1 MLVAGVAGVAGVEGG
16 SMEGRLPIE
25 FKDYQKLIDHVDDP
39 IIRGFIVF
47 GVEAG
52 LRFNEIEL
60 IRVHDVIDCPIGSSF
75 TVYQN
80 KSKKNRKIFMTRN
93 MREFIESRSD
103 LSSDD
108 FLFASCAGG
117 YPMSLKN
124 YNRRL
129 KGYGAE
135 LGVDPA
141 RIGSHSC
148 RKTFGRRLL
157 DCGVSIEDVM
167 VYYGHANVLTTMR
180 YIGILDEEMQN
191 AVNVAF
197 N

>member
-1 MLVAGVAGVAGVEGG
+1 
-16 SMEGRLPIE
+16 MEGRLPIE
-25 FKDYQKLIDHVDDP
+25 FKDYQRLIDHVDDP

-93 MREFIESRSD
+93 MREFIEGRD
-103 LSSDD
+103 LHSDD
-108 FLFASCAGG
+108 FLFANVRGG
-117 YPMSLKN
+117 FPMSLKT
-124 YNRRL
+124 YNRKL
-129 KGYGAE
+129 KFYCAE

-157 DCGVSIEDVM
+157 ECGVKIEDIM
-167 VYYGHANVLTTMR
+167 VYYGHSSVLITMR
-180 YIGILDEEMQN
+180 YIGILDEEMKN

>member
-1 MLVAGVAGVAGVEGG
+1 
-16 SMEGRLPIE
+16 MEGRLPIV
-25 FKDYQKLIDHVDDP
+25 FDDYERLLSHVDDP

-60 IRVHDVIDCPIGSSF
+60 IRVHDVIDCAIGGSF

-80 KSKKNRKIFMTRN
+80 KNKKNRKIFMTRK
-93 MREFIESRSD
+93 MREFIESRSG
-103 LSSDD
+103 LLPDD
-108 FLFASCAGG
+108 FLFAISSGG

-129 KGYGAE
+129 KGYCAE
-135 LGVDPA
+135 IGIDPEK
-141 RIGSHSC
+141 IGSHSC

-157 DCGVSIEDVM
+157 ECGVSIEDVM
-167 VYYGHANVLTTMR
+167 VYYGHSSVLTTMR
-180 YIGILDEEMQN
+180 YIGILDEEMKN

>member
-1 MLVAGVAGVAGVEGG
+1 MQ
-16 SMEGRLPIE
+16 GRLPIE
-25 FKDYQKLIDHVDDP
+25 FKDYQRLIDSVDNP
-39 IIRGFIVF
+39 IIRGMIVF

-52 LRFNEIEL
+52 LRANEIEL
-60 IRVHDVIDCPIGSSF
+60 IRVHDVIDCAIGSSF

-108 FLFASCAGG
+108 FLFAAECGG

-129 KGYGAE
+129 KGYCAN
-135 LGVDPA
+135 LGIDPS

-148 RKTFGRRLL
+148 RKAFGRRLL
-157 DCGVSIEDVM
+157 ECGVKIEDIM
-167 VYYGHANVLTTMR
+167 VYFGHSSVLTTMR
-180 YIGILDEEMQN
+180 YIGILDEEMKN